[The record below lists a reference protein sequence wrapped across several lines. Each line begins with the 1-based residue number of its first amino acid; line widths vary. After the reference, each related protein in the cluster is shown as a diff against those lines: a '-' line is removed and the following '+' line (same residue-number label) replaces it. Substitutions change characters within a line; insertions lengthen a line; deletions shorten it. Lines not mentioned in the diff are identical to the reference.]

1 MNKEDKKNAIQAMLR
16 RGHIQEVIS
25 DHDMAELLCGQSLR
39 VKWGTDPT
47 GKNIHLG
54 RSIPIMLLRDLQM
67 LGHQIVVVIGNFTAE
82 IGDTSDKDCERP
94 AISGEAVF
102 ENMQTYIQQIGKIL
116 DLNKTEF
123 HFNKDW
129 WSQMNFSRFVSMTDL
144 FSLAEFSARSNI
156 TKRLQE
162 GKRVSVREI
171 IYPIMQGYD
180 SLHLDAD
187 IEIGGTD
194 QKFNM
199 LAGRT
204 IQRAYGK
211 KAQSLIMTTL
221 IDGLDGRKMSSSWGN
236 TINLTD
242 SPDDMLGKIMSM
254 KDEMIVPYYIHLT
267 RVPRETIDEFTRRM
281 AANEINPRDVKLD
294 LAITIVAD
302 LYDGGLAKKAAEA
315 FKKVFQQRELPE
327 DMLSFQVKKTNIVD
341 VLLEIG
347 FANSRSAARRLIEQ
361 GGVRIDGNKISEFTV
376 EIPDA
381 CIIRKGKLHF
391 ARVEKVS
398 SS

>member
-1 MNKEDKKNAIQAMLR
+1 MNSNGKKAPVQAILG

-25 DHDMAELLCGQSLR
+25 DQDISELLSGPPLR

-47 GKNIHLG
+47 SKNIHLG
-54 RSIPIMLLRDLQM
+54 RSIPIMLLRDLQQ
-67 LGHQIVVVIGNFTAE
+67 LGHQIVVIIGNFTAE

-94 AISGEAVF
+94 AISTEAVIQ
-102 ENMQTYIQQIGKIL
+102 NMQTYIQQIGQIL
-116 DLNKTEF
+116 DLDKTEF

-129 WSQMNFSRFVSMTDL
+129 WGQMDFSRFVRITDL
-144 FSLAEFSARSNI
+144 FSLAEFSARNNI
-156 TKRLQE
+156 AKRLRE
-162 GKRVSVREI
+162 GKRVSIREM

-204 IQRAYGK
+204 IQRAHGK

-221 IDGLDGRKMSSSWGN
+221 IEGLDGRKMSSSWGN

-242 SPDDMLGKIMSM
+242 SPDDMLGKLMSM
-254 KDEMIVPYYIHLT
+254 KDEMIIPYYIHLT
-267 RVPRETIDEFTRRM
+267 RVPREVIDEFTRKM
-281 AANEINPRDVKLD
+281 SANEVNPRDVKLELAVAIVSDLYSSD
-294 LAITIVAD
+294 LAE
-302 LYDGGLAKKAAEA
+302 KAAAE

-327 DMLSFQVKKTNIVD
+327 DMPSFQVKNTNIVD

-347 FANSRSAARRLIEQ
+347 FAGSRSAARRLIEQ
-361 GGVRIDGNKISEFTV
+361 GGVRIDDAKVSELSS
-376 EIPDA
+376 EIPNQ
-381 CIIRKGKLHF
+381 CVIRKGKLHF
-391 ARVEKVS
+391 AKVEKV
-398 SS
+398 